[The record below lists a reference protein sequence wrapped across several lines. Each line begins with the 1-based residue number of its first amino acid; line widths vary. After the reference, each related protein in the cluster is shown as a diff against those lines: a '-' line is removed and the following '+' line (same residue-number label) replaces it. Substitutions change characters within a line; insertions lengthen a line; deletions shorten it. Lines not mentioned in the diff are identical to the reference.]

1 MTRTAAALV
10 VLLVFAQANVGAAE
24 ITILCSNGLKTV
36 MEELVPQF
44 ERATKHQ
51 VAIRYGLGAA
61 LKRQIEAGERFDIA
75 VLNAPLLDD
84 LIKAGR
90 IAGETRA
97 VVARTGMGLAV
108 REGAAKPDV
117 RTTDAL
123 TRTLTGSRSIAY
135 AREGAGGVFFAALIE
150 RLGLVEPLKPKLKP
164 LTTGEEVGGAVA
176 RGDAELG
183 VLPISEILPMTG
195 VELLGPFP
203 ADVQGYA
210 VMVAGVGSNGNQTAA
225 AKELIAFLM
234 APSALP
240 VIRQKGMEREPAP
253 AAARPA
259 ALPQAPVRSDQDVLI
274 DLEQRWNQAFYRRD
288 VAFIETIL
296 ADEFMATYDDG
307 SRGDRRKELTLA
319 AEFNQNVESAIPD
332 EFTVKIFR
340 DTAVVWFTLNLVGI
354 REGQRAEMKL
364 RYTDV
369 WVIRDGRWQCVST
382 QSTRVSAR

>member
-1 MTRTAAALV
+1 MAPRQAESMTRTAALLV
-10 VLLVFAQANVGAAE
+10 ALLVFAQANADAAE
-24 ITILCSNGLKTV
+24 ITILCSNGLKAV

-44 ERATKHQ
+44 ERATKHR
-51 VAIRYGLGAA
+51 VAIKYGLAAA
-61 LKRQIEAGERFDIA
+61 LKRQIDAGERFDVA
-75 VLNAPLLDD
+75 VLTPPLVDE
-84 LIKAGR
+84 LIKTGK
-90 IAGETRA
+90 IAGESRTVIARA
-97 VVARTGMGLAV
+97 GMGLAI
-108 REGAAKPDV
+108 RAGAAKPDV

-135 AREGAGGVFFAALIE
+135 AREGAAGVFFAGLID
-150 RLGLVEPLKPKLKP
+150 RLGLADRLKPKLTP
-164 LTTGEEVGGAVA
+164 LTTGAEVGAAVA
-176 RGDAELG
+176 RGDVELG
-183 VLPISEILPMTG
+183 VLPISEILPVKG

-203 ADVQGYA
+203 ADIQGYA
-210 VMVAGVGSNGNQTAA
+210 VMVAGVGSTATQTAA

-240 VIRQKGMEREPAP
+240 VIRQKGMERQPESAQGPA
-253 AAARPA
+253 
-259 ALPQAPVRSDQDVLI
+259 RSDQEVLI
-274 DLEQRWNQAFYRRD
+274 DLEQRWNQAFYRKD

-296 ADEFMATYDDG
+296 ADEFVATYDDG

-382 QSTRVSAR
+382 HSTRVSTR